1 MSPDASSPA
10 DAERMGVA
18 RCRAL
23 LRQLEDALPDLAA
36 DEIPLV
42 VGELAR
48 LDAVL
53 RLRLASPAPPEGT
66 APADRLL
73 TPEEVAERLKQKPS
87 WVYAHRNDLPIVT
100 LGGRT
105 LRFSERRLEA
115 YLRRRGLP

>member
-1 MSPDASSPA
+1 MSPDAVASA
-10 DAERMGVA
+10 GVEGVGLG

-23 LRQLEDALPDLAA
+23 LQQLDDALADLAA
-36 DEIPLV
+36 DEIPEV

-53 RLRLASPAPPEGT
+53 RLRLASPAPPEGP

-73 TPEEVAERLKQKPS
+73 TPEEVAERLKQKVS
-87 WVYAHRNDLPIVT
+87 WVYAHRNDLPAVNI
-100 LGGRT
+100 GGRS